1 MNAKNAPIAYYN
13 ITTPNAELGSLKGM
27 ERNNFNI
34 VNDMYIEKWKN
45 SAFKNDAL
53 KNVGL
58 HFRILIFPFHA
69 NILHD
74 I

>member
-1 MNAKNAPIAYYN
+1 MIAYYD
-13 ITTPNAELGSLKGM
+13 TNAELCSLKGI
-27 ERNNFNI
+27 ERNNFTI

-45 SAFKNDAL
+45 SAFQNDAL

-58 HFRILIFPFHA
+58 RFRILIFPFHA